1 MVTRERIASLRNPWF
16 TASVGIN
23 VVIALVAAV
32 VGFIWLP
39 LHHPGERF
47 KDVWDAICSAAG
59 LVRNAP
65 SGAQIV
71 RADYPT
77 TTVEVVP
84 QMLSGASAESIGR
97 GATLALRCTMC
108 HGARG
113 LSQAD
118 TPNLAGEYPVTI
130 YKQLVDFKTGA
141 RSSAVMAPLVA
152 DLSDADMR
160 DLAAYYAYLPRVSD
174 HPPVTDLPPRIVEGG
189 APMRGIAPCGAC
201 HGELASKAAAAWLEG
216 QPAVYLRAQLLAFAS
231 GGRRNDIGEQMRN
244 IARQMTPEEID
255 AASRFYAEHP

>member
-1 MVTRERIASLRNPWF
+1 VVTREGVASFRNPWF
-16 TASVGIN
+16 TASVGITAA
-23 VVIALVAAV
+23 IALVAAV

-39 LHHPGERF
+39 LQHPGEQF
-47 KDVWDAICSAAG
+47 KDVWDAICTAAG

-65 SGAQIV
+65 AGEQIV
-71 RADYPT
+71 HADYPT

-113 LSQAD
+113 LSRAN
-118 TPNLAGEYPVTI
+118 TPNLAGEYPITI

-141 RSSAVMAPLVA
+141 RASAVMAPLVA
-152 DLSDADMR
+152 DLSDRDMR
-160 DLAAYYAYLPRVSD
+160 ELAAYYAYLPRLSD
-174 HPPVTDLPPRIVEGG
+174 HPPIAKVPLIVADG

-201 HGELASKAAAAWLEG
+201 HGELGSKAGAAWLAG
-216 QPAVYLRAQLLAFAS
+216 QPLVYLRSQLEAFAS
-231 GGRRNDIGEQMRN
+231 GARRNDINEQMRN
-244 IARQMTPEEID
+244 VARDMTPAEID
-255 AASRFYAEHP
+255 AASRFYADRP